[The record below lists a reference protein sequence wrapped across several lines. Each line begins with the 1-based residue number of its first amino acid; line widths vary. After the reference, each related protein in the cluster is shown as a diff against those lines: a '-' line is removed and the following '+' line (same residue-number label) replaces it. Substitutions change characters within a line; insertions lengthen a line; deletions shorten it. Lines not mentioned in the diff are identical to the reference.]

1 MVPSVH
7 HGALGSSPT
16 ALTLILICSAA
27 VCAWGWLR
35 LRSTG
40 SNVVPA
46 WRAGSV
52 LAGLFLIWVAVSS
65 PIASLDHELLTAPM
79 IQHLLLMTTAP
90 PLLWMGAPL
99 MRLSFAQL
107 HPFVRAAAGA
117 RYHHTL
123 RRVVSPLT
131 QPAFCWLAATVTL
144 VGWHV
149 PAAFTLGMR
158 SEGWHIVEQL
168 SF

>member
-1 MVPSVH
+1 
-7 HGALGSSPT
+7 
-16 ALTLILICSAA
+16 TLILICSAA

-65 PIASLDHELLTAPM
+65 PIASLDHELLTAHM
-79 IQHLLLMTTAP
+79 IQHLLLMTLAP

-99 MRLSFAQL
+99 LRLLFGRL
-107 HPFVRAAAGA
+107 HSLMV
-117 RYHHTL
+117 
-123 RRVVSPLT
+123 
-131 QPAFCWLAATVTL
+131 AAT
-144 VGWHV
+144 
-149 PAAFTLGMR
+149 
-158 SEGWHIVEQL
+158 S
-168 SF
+168 